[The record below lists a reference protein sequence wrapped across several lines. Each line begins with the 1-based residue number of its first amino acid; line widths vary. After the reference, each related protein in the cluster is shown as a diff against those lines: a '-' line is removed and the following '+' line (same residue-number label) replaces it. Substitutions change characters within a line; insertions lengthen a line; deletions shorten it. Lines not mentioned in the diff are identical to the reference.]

1 MERLNWKENN
11 VFVTGATGFIG
22 SHLTIALNTLG
33 ANVVILKRD
42 YNKNSLLE
50 LTGEIKNV
58 NIAHGELE
66 DFDSIYRLL
75 SEYEIDIIFHLGAQ
89 AIETTSVVN
98 PKKTFESNIKG
109 TWNVLEASRIISYE
123 NNRIKKIIVATSDK
137 SYGPSEK
144 PYIEE
149 MPLQGETPY
158 DVSKSCA
165 DLISQSYFKTYGLPI
180 CISRLGNVFGPGD
193 LNFNRIVPGTI
204 KSIIEN
210 KNIVLRSDG
219 KHIREYFYVK
229 DAANSYI
236 ILAENMERKEIL
248 GNAFNLSSGEKMTVL
263 EVVEKIKKSMKSD
276 KIPKIMDTTKNEI
289 RIQTLSTEKAR
300 KMLGWKPSYTF
311 DKALPE
317 TIEWYKNFLSAE
329 NN

>member
-193 LNFNRIVPGTI
+193 LNFNRIVHGTI

-219 KHIREYFYVK
+219 KYIREYFYVK

-236 ILAENMERKEIL
+236 TLAENMSRKEIL
-248 GNAFNLSSGEKMTVL
+248 GHSFNFSSGEKISVL
-263 EVVEKIKKSMKSD
+263 EVVEKIKKEMKSD
-276 KIPKIMDTTKNEI
+276 KIPIIKNTATNEI
-289 RIQTLSTEKAR
+289 KSQTLSTEKAR
-300 KMLGWKPSYTF
+300 KILEWRPSYIF

-317 TIEWYKNFLSAE
+317 TIEWYRNF
-329 NN
+329 